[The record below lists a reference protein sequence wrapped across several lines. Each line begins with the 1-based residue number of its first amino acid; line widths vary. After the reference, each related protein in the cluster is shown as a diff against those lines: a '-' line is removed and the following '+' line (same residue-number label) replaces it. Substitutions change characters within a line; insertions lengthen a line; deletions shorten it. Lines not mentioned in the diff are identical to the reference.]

1 MFMVEKK
8 SLTEYSYSVKDGK
21 SKSFPRCHL
30 DSRVHSHALCK
41 ILTYLRQLTYAH
53 TSQSTRILKSFD
65 CALSGPFGNLHL
77 DPALSFPDSL
87 CAHNYFDLRF
97 IGLKR
102 YSICLEVYHF
112 KAIVSMHYFNLFR
125 EIVKKFSQFSCL
137 YFLFLFHANPP
148 TPAPSEENA
157 SPNKPR
163 TFAGSPVFAAFDPLV
178 PLETDP
184 SVVVPAFFVTVGV
197 ALPF

>member
-65 CALSGPFGNLHL
+65 CALSGPFGRLRFN
-77 DPALSFPDSL
+77 PALSLPDSL
-87 CAHNYFDLRF
+87 CAHML
-97 IGLKR
+97 L
-102 YSICLEVYHF
+102 
-112 KAIVSMHYFNLFR
+112 
-125 EIVKKFSQFSCL
+125 
-137 YFLFLFHANPP
+137 
-148 TPAPSEENA
+148 
-157 SPNKPR
+157 
-163 TFAGSPVFAAFDPLV
+163 
-178 PLETDP
+178 
-184 SVVVPAFFVTVGV
+184 
-197 ALPF
+197 

>member
-1 MFMVEKK
+1 MFIVEKK
-8 SLTEYSYSVKDGK
+8 SLTEYFYSVKDGK

-41 ILTYLRQLTYAH
+41 ILTYLRQLTYAF

-97 IGLKR
+97 IGF
-102 YSICLEVYHF
+102 HF

-125 EIVKKFSQFSCL
+125 EIVEKFSQFSCL

-178 PLETDP
+178 PLEADP

>member
-125 EIVKKFSQFSCL
+125 EIVEKFLNFLVFIFFFSSMQIRQLLLRVRGMQVLISQEHLPDHLSL
-137 YFLFLFHANPP
+137 RLLIHLFLWKLIHP
-148 TPAPSEENA
+148 
-157 SPNKPR
+157 
-163 TFAGSPVFAAFDPLV
+163 
-178 PLETDP
+178 
-184 SVVVPAFFVTVGV
+184 
-197 ALPF
+197 

>member
-102 YSICLEVYHF
+102 YSICQEFITLKRQCQCTILIF
-112 KAIVSMHYFNLFR
+112 F
-125 EIVKKFSQFSCL
+125 EIVEKFSQFSCL

-178 PLETDP
+178 PLEADP